1 MKTPRLRAVRES
13 KVLSQDEL
21 AQKAGVSRI
30 TVSNLENGKDGQSAT
45 IRKIAKALGME
56 ATDLVEVEESDRA
69 SR

>member
-30 TVSNLENGKDGQSAT
+30 TVSNLENGKDGQAAT
-45 IRKIAKALGME
+45 IRKIAKALGIE
-56 ATDLVEVEESDRA
+56 PAELVGTEPALAR
-69 SR
+69 